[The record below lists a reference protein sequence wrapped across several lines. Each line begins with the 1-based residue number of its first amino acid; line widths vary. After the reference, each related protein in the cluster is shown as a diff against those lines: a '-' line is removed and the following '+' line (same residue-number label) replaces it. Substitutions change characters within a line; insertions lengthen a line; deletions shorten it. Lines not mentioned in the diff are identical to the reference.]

1 MMQTEIR
8 KTDKGRYCGGET
20 VGQMRRRHT
29 EMDKGMMHACGA
41 GRSGVIQKNGLVCV

>member
-1 MMQTEIR
+1 MMQTEITG
-8 KTDKGRYCGGET
+8 TDKGRCCGGET

-29 EMDKGMMHACGA
+29 EMDKGMMHACRA